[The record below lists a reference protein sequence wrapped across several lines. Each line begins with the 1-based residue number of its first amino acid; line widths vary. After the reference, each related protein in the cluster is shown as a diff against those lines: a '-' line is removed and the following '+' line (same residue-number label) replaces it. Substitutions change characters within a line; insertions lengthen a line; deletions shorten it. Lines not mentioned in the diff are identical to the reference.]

1 MLQWCEKFIIMISPK
16 PFFEVFFL
24 GRGILSPA
32 IWDGNI
38 NIIYLI
44 FTNIYKLHRFF
55 ILSCICK
62 EIYSIY
68 IHTYITI
75 VSCDTHVPHDDI
87 PIPSISI
94 HPLRSSSTNGS
105 QLAPLRRQ
113 MYLLASQ
120 RMRDET
126 MFFGS
131 SKKGRFNNS
140 WFVTVSGRILKKR
153 QFRLVV
159 YPPSFTRF

>member
-68 IHTYITI
+68 IYIHI
-75 VSCDTHVPHDDI
+75 LPLCHAI
-87 PIPSISI
+87 PMSLTMISLSLAFLSI
-94 HPLRSSSTNGS
+94 LY
-105 QLAPLRRQ
+105 APLQPTAANWHPSEGRCICWPPKGWGMKPCFLGHQ
-113 MYLLASQ
+113 KKVVSTTHDLLLLV
-120 RMRDET
+120 EE
-126 MFFGS
+126 F
-131 SKKGRFNNS
+131 SKKDS
-140 WFVTVSGRILKKR
+140 SG
-153 QFRLVV
+153 
-159 YPPSFTRF
+159 